1 MSRLGDNEQLLVR
14 RVPRCEPLTG
24 NARSGSK
31 FEFGQQD
38 EHGTLQAWHIDPEV
52 DALLLGVYD

>member
-14 RVPRCEPLTG
+14 RVQHCEPLTG
-24 NARSGSK
+24 NVRSGGE
-31 FEFGQQD
+31 FEFTQQD
-38 EHGTLQAWHIDPEV
+38 EHGNLQAWHIDPEV